1 MLILIPQL
9 SQTRSHL
16 ISCQLQ
22 CKSQPIREVILCLYD
37 EVDDYLMSRT
47 IQLQHESANE
57 ANDVG
62 SPERPI
68 LRREPDGNFLA
79 LVEL

>member
-1 MLILIPQL
+1 M
-9 SQTRSHL
+9 
-16 ISCQLQ
+16 
-22 CKSQPIREVILCLYD
+22 ILCPYD

-57 ANDVG
+57 ASDVG

-68 LRREPDGNFLA
+68 PRCEPDGKLTVAHSCGVILNLY
-79 LVEL
+79 LKPRHIRLRLSTHM